1 MAETPPAPRPDIA
14 WMQQTALLDTT
25 LTRIVRYAQLMQA
38 DLRNAEVNIASAD
51 QLGRSVL
58 TVLREAAGLAARAE
72 IAAREA
78 GEAA

>member
-1 MAETPPAPRPDIA
+1 MAETPPAPRPDVA

-38 DLRNAEVNIASAD
+38 GLRKGEIDIAHAD

-58 TVLREAAGLAARAE
+58 TALREAAALTARAE

-78 GEAA
+78 VA